1 MARHLI
7 TSAIPISTGS
17 NTLETLSGA
26 SFPPIYLHATNAHV
40 VTKFCF
46 CAPRTNTAHPLNWRL
61 LRRANPL
68 PNTAQKC
75 MKFSPRLQMDLDY
88 PLIILDDPQARKTK
102 A

>member
-40 VTKFCF
+40 ATKFF
-46 CAPRTNTAHPLNWRL
+46 LCATDEHGTPAELAAA
-61 LRRANPL
+61 RRANPL
-68 PNTAQKC
+68 PNTA
-75 MKFSPRLQMDLDY
+75 RN
-88 PLIILDDPQARKTK
+88 A
-102 A
+102 